1 MPWREDLKKFI
12 WNQDGGK
19 RGASKMKLMGLV
31 LIGFLF
37 FIWPVPHTVTARD
50 LLLLLNLVLFAYLAW
65 RKGLSREAVREL
77 SVPAVIL
84 VVLTAWMYIVAVF
97 ISTETAW
104 SFSEIQSQWWRALLA
119 LCIGGCVASAAKDNS
134 EFMSR
139 VWLVLFT
146 VLMLHILY
154 VDLLGAREWL
164 AAGPAERVEGLTGGP
179 DMSSYL
185 TNILFGFLLAE
196 VFYRAVHGARM
207 LPLPNGLLASALG
220 LTLMSVFA
228 ERTRNSI
235 ITLVLM
241 LIAWGALYLL
251 ALKGRWKR
259 PFILAVVGVM
269 FLVVLGGLGLIA
281 KARDSSSLDN
291 LFETVSIAW
300 DTEHYKAWQD
310 GGQDGWPRLSNGETV
325 DPSGYQR
332 IAWFKEG
339 LKLVRDHPFGIG
351 YGRNAF
357 GHGIKAEY
365 GATLGHS
372 HSGLLDLMI
381 GIGIP
386 GALLWVAF
394 IVSLAYLA
402 FRRLRMP
409 ATPDYAAALL
419 FFLVLDYGVRM
430 LFDSIERDH
439 ILQQFIFLAGLAV
452 VTMVRESP
460 AIIDRKKHPES

>member
-1 MPWREDLKKFI
+1 
-12 WNQDGGK
+12 
-19 RGASKMKLMGLV
+19 MKLLEILGLVMMGL
-31 LIGFLF
+31 LF

-50 LLLLLNLVLFAYLAW
+50 LLLLLNLFLFGYLAW
-65 RKGLSREAVREL
+65 RKGWSRETARAL
-77 SVPAVIL
+77 SVPIVIL
-84 VVLTAWMYIVAVF
+84 AAFTAWAYIVAVF

-104 SFSEIQSQWWRALLA
+104 SLGEIQSQWWRALLA
-119 LCIGGCVASAAKDNS
+119 LFIGGCVASAAKDNP

-139 VWLVLFT
+139 IWLVLFA

-154 VDLLGAREWL
+154 VDFLGAREWL
-164 AAGPAERVEGLTGGP
+164 ATGPDERVEGLTGGP

-196 VFYRAVHGARM
+196 VLHRAAHRARM
-207 LPLPNGLLASALG
+207 LPPPNVLLAGALG
-220 LTLMSVFA
+220 LALISVFA
-228 ERTRNSI
+228 ERTRNAV

-241 LIAWGALYLL
+241 LIAWGGLYLL
-251 ALKGRWKR
+251 ARKGRLKR
-259 PFILAVVGVM
+259 TFLLVAVGAM
-269 FLVVLGGLGLIA
+269 FMVVLGGLGLIA
-281 KARDSSSLDN
+281 KARDSSSLDS

-300 DTEHYKAWQD
+300 DTEHYTAWQD
-310 GGQDGWPRLSNGETV
+310 SGQNGWPKLSNGEIV
-325 DPSGYQR
+325 DGSVYLR
-332 IAWFKEG
+332 VAWFKEG

-351 YGRNAF
+351 YGRSAF
-357 GHGIKAEY
+357 GHGIKAKY
-365 GATLGHS
+365 DVALGHS
-372 HSGLLDLMI
+372 HSGLLDIMI
-381 GIGIP
+381 GTGIP
-386 GALLWVAF
+386 GALLWAGF

-402 FRRLRMP
+402 FRRLRAP

-419 FFLVLDYGVRM
+419 FFLTLDYGVRM